1 MDYKASYLFQGD
13 KHSTNNLPS
22 ASFLHINNNTGT
34 TVVRNTI
41 NITHGKIVAIEF
53 LDITSLLLIC
63 SRVIWIKYTRNL
75 TN

>member
-53 LDITSLLLIC
+53 LFFWSVHVLFELNTIGI
-63 SRVIWIKYTRNL
+63 
-75 TN
+75 